1 MVWFRSS
8 VKRVNDALSW
18 NDRIEKAR
26 ADLGELA
33 RSLGGPRCQ
42 VKTRQTVEDNA
53 RKVAASHVAA
63 RWVRFEVADEVIAEF
78 RQN

>member
-1 MVWFRSS
+1 MGSTDNFQPNWVS
-8 VKRVNDALSW
+8 
-18 NDRIEKAR
+18 
-26 ADLGELA
+26 
-33 RSLGGPRCQ
+33 Q
-42 VKTRQTVEDNA
+42 EDNA